1 MFPVS
6 TSVISIVTPTAG
18 TRHQREGREVAGGV
32 QVGRPYRNSA
42 DARLVVYNDRVH
54 DFLVSRLAMR
64 GAYSEL
70 LAHTSGIDQETYLGV
85 A

>member
-18 TRHQREGREVAGGV
+18 TKHQREGRMVAEEG
-32 QVGRPYRNSA
+32 QAGRPYRNSA
-42 DARLVVYNDRVH
+42 DARLTMYNDRVH

-64 GAYSEL
+64 GVYSEL
-70 LAHTSGIDQETYLGV
+70 LARTSGIDRETFLGV

>member
-6 TSVISIVTPTAG
+6 TSVISIVTPTAD
-18 TRHQREGREVAGGV
+18 TRHQHEGLEVAGGERESA
-32 QVGRPYRNSA
+32 GRPYRNSA
-42 DARLVVYNDRVH
+42 DARLAVYNDRVH

-70 LAHTSGIDQETYLGV
+70 LAHTIGHETFLGV
-85 A
+85 T